1 VAETILEVLAS
12 TARTHARLPALAR
25 RRYGRWESLTWADF
39 HDVVGRAARGLVSV
53 GVEPGSGVI
62 ILSANRPEWY
72 IADLAAMA
80 VGALPAGI
88 YTNTTPEQCRYIAEH
103 AEARVAIVDT
113 RAALERL
120 AAAGGLPAGL
130 RNIVLLDGGAREG
143 TTGEGQARELTWDQL
158 LARGDAA
165 DPAEVA
171 RRRARL
177 GRDDVCTLIYTSG
190 TTGTPKGVM
199 LTHGNLV
206 FIAERARELLPIT
219 AGDRLISYLPLSHIA
234 EQVASMLL
242 SLATGACVHF
252 AESIEKMPE
261 NLREVRP
268 HLLLGV
274 PRVWEKVQ
282 AGIQAAGAQ
291 SGPLRRR
298 IVAWARG
305 VGRAGGEAD
314 QEGRRRPWAYPLA
327 DRLVF
332 SKVRARL
339 GLDQAR
345 MLVVS
350 AAPIAKE
357 TLDFFQSLG
366 LPIMEFFGMSEC
378 TGPATLCLP
387 ERYRLGRAGYAVP
400 GTELRISDE
409 GEILVRGPHVF
420 KGYFRDPAAT
430 EEALDAEGF
439 LHSGDIGDIDGDGFL
454 GVTDRRKELL
464 ITAGGKNI
472 APQYLEGRL
481 KQIPAVSQAVA
492 IGDRRPY
499 VVALLTLDPARVGA
513 EADKAGSP
521 ARTAEAAAACPLFQA
536 YVMRQVEEINASLA
550 RFETIKRVALL
561 PRELSVETG
570 ELTPTLKLKRRVIL
584 ERYRDLI
591 ESLYA

>member
-1 VAETILEVLAS
+1 MAETVLEVLAT
-12 TARTHARLPALAR
+12 TARTQATRPALAR
-25 RRYGRWESLTWADF
+25 KHGGRWQAISWAQF
-39 HDVVGRAARGLVSV
+39 HEVVMQAARGLVAL
-53 GVEPGSGVI
+53 GVEPGRGVV

-80 VGALPAGI
+80 AGALPAGI

-103 AEARVAIVDT
+103 AAAQVAIVDN

-120 AAAGGLPAGL
+120 TAAGGLPAGL
-130 RNIVLLDGGAREG
+130 HSVVLLDGAATEGAAG
-143 TTGEGQARELTWDQL
+143 ELTWDEL
-158 LARGDAA
+158 LARGAASDAA
-165 DPAEVA
+165 EVE
-171 RRRARL
+171 RRSSAL
-177 GRDDVCTLIYTSG
+177 GRDDVCALIYTSG

-206 FIAERARELLPIT
+206 FIADRARELLPIA

-234 EQVASMLL
+234 EQVASLLL

-268 HLLLGV
+268 HLFLGV

-282 AGIQAAGAQ
+282 AGIQLAGAQ

-314 QEGRRRPWAYPLA
+314 QQGRPRPWSYRIAEK
-327 DRLVF
+327 LVF

-339 GLDQAR
+339 GLSEAR

-350 AAPIAKE
+350 AAPSAKE
-357 TLDFFQSLG
+357 TLDFFESLG

-378 TGPATLCLP
+378 TGPTTLSLP
-387 ERYRLGRAGYAVP
+387 ARYRLGCAGYAIP
-400 GTELRISDE
+400 GTELRVSDD
-409 GEILVRGPHVF
+409 GEILIRGPHVF
-420 KGYFRDPAAT
+420 KGYHRDPAAS
-430 EEALDAEGF
+430 EEALDAEGW
-439 LHSGDIGDIDGDGFL
+439 LHTGDIGEIDGDGFL
-454 GVTDRRKELL
+454 RVTDRRKELL

-499 VVALLTLDPARVGA
+499 VVALLTLDPARVA
-513 EADKAGSP
+513 TEAVKAGSP
-521 ARTAEAAAACPLFQA
+521 ARTTETAAACAVFKAHVL
-536 YVMRQVEEINASLA
+536 RQVEEINSSLA
-550 RFETIKRVALL
+550 RFETIKRIALL
-561 PRELSVETG
+561 PGELSVETG
-570 ELTPTLKLKRRVIL
+570 ELTPTLKLRRRVIL
-584 ERYRDLI
+584 ERHHDLI

>member
-1 VAETILEVLAS
+1 V
-12 TARTHARLPALAR
+12 
-25 RRYGRWESLTWADF
+25 
-39 HDVVGRAARGLVSV
+39 
-53 GVEPGSGVI
+53 

-80 VGALPAGI
+80 IGALPAGI

-103 AEARVAIVDT
+103 AEAQLAIVDN
-113 RAALERL
+113 RAAFERL
-120 AAAGGLPAGL
+120 TAAGGRPAGL
-130 RNIVLLDGGAREG
+130 RSVVLLDGEAHAGSPSEG
-143 TTGEGQARELTWDQL
+143 KAPGELTWGEL
-158 LARGDAA
+158 LVRGGASDAA
-165 DPAEVA
+165 EVE
-171 RRRARL
+171 RRGSALRRQ
-177 GRDDVCTLIYTSG
+177 DVCTLIYTSG

-199 LTHGNLV
+199 LTHGNLA
-206 FIAERARELLPIT
+206 FIAQRAREILPVT

-234 EQVASMLL
+234 EQAASLLL
-242 SLATGACVHF
+242 SLATGACVYF
-252 AESIEKMPE
+252 AESIERMPE

-268 HLLLGV
+268 QLFLGV
-274 PRVWEKVQ
+274 PRVWEKIQ
-282 AGIQAAGAQ
+282 AGIQLAGAQ
-291 SGPLRRR
+291 ASPLRRR

-314 QEGRRRPWAYPLA
+314 QQGRPRPWSYPIA
-327 DRLVF
+327 ERLVF

-339 GLDQAR
+339 GFDEAR

-378 TGPATLCLP
+378 TGPTTMSLP
-387 ERYRLGRAGYAVP
+387 ARYRLGRAGYAIP
-400 GTELRISDE
+400 GTELRISDD

-420 KGYFRDPAAT
+420 EGYHRDRAAT
-430 EEALDAEGF
+430 DETLDAQGF
-439 LHSGDIGDIDGDGFL
+439 LHTGDVGEIDGDGFL
-454 GVTDRRKELL
+454 RVTERLKELL

-499 VVALLTLDPARVGA
+499 VVALLTLDPARIA
-513 EADKAGSP
+513 SEAAKAGSP
-521 ARTAEAAAACPLFQA
+521 ARTVEAAAACAVFKAHVL
-536 YVMRQVEEINASLA
+536 RQVEEINASLA

-584 ERYRDLI
+584 ERHRDLI

>member
-1 VAETILEVLAS
+1 VAETILEVLAT
-12 TARTHARLPALAR
+12 TARTHATLPALAR
-25 RRYGRWESLTWADF
+25 RRGGRWQALNWAQF
-39 HDVVGRAARGLVSV
+39 GEIVGQAARGLVSL
-53 GVEPGSGVI
+53 GVEPGRGVV

-103 AEARVAIVDT
+103 ANTQVAIVDN

-120 AAAGGLPAGL
+120 TAAGGPPTGL
-130 RNIVLLDGGAREG
+130 RSVVLLEGEAQKGAATQG
-143 TTGEGQARELTWDQL
+143 KASELTWDEL
-158 LARGDAA
+158 LARGAA
-165 DPAEVA
+165 SDEAEVE
-171 RRRARL
+171 RRSSAL

-206 FIAERARELLPIT
+206 FIAQRARELLPIA

-242 SLATGACVHF
+242 SLATGACVYF

-268 HLLLGV
+268 HLFLGV

-282 AGIQAAGAQ
+282 AGIQLAGAQ

-305 VGRAGGEAD
+305 VGRASGEAD
-314 QEGRRRPWAYPLA
+314 QRGTRQPWSYRIA
-327 DRLVF
+327 DKLVF

-339 GLDQAR
+339 GLDEAR

-378 TGPATLCLP
+378 TGPTTLSLP
-387 ERYRLGRAGYAVP
+387 ERYRLGRAGYAIP
-400 GTELRISDE
+400 GTELRISDD
-409 GEILVRGPHVF
+409 GEILIRGPHVF
-420 KGYFRDPAAT
+420 KGYHRDRAAS
-430 EEALDAEGF
+430 EEALDAEGW
-439 LHSGDIGDIDGDGFL
+439 LHTGDVGEIDDDGFL
-454 GVTDRRKELL
+454 RVTDRRKELL

-481 KQIPAVSQAVA
+481 KQITAVSQAVA

-499 VVALLTLDPARVGA
+499 VVALLTLDPARIA
-513 EADKAGSP
+513 SEAVKAGSP
-521 ARTAEAAAACPLFQA
+521 ARTTEAAAACAVFTAHVL
-536 YVMRQVEEINASLA
+536 RQVEEINASLA
-550 RFETIKRVALL
+550 RFETIKRIALL
-561 PRELSVETG
+561 PSELAVETG